1 MKILSVLDP
10 AFKRYGKVLK
20 GYDFAPLVDEM
31 IKSTPCPDDV
41 VYVPGDAKL
50 EAVASTTKILFEEVY
65 GGLPIQ
71 VGYCNGHNH
80 VLNAV
85 EYHRSSEINIACG
98 NDLILILGHQQ
109 DIEDDYTYDTSKME
123 AFLLP
128 AGCAVEVYATSLHYA
143 PCSVGDN
150 GFRCV
155 VVLPKDT
162 NTEIEADLPATGESR
177 LMTAKNKW
185 LIAHPESGLDK
196 DGAFVGLVGENL
208 RV

>member
-1 MKILSVLDP
+1 MKILSVYDP
-10 AFKRYGKVLK
+10 EFKKYGRVLK
-20 GYDFAPLVDEM
+20 DYDFAPLIEAM
-31 IKSTPCPDDV
+31 MATPVTDGVEYLPS
-41 VYVPGDAKL
+41 VPEL
-50 EAVASTTKILFEEVY
+50 EAVASTTKVLFEEVY

-71 VGYCNGHNH
+71 VGYCNGNNKT
-80 VLNAV
+80 LNAV

-98 NDLILILGHQQ
+98 NDLILMLGSQQ
-109 DIEDDYTYDTSKME
+109 DITDDYTYDTSKME
-123 AFLLP
+123 IFVLP
-128 AGCAVEVYATSLHYA
+128 EGVAVDVYATTLHYA
-143 PCSVGDN
+143 PCNANEN

-162 NTEIEADLPATGESR
+162 NTAIEADLPATGESR

-208 RV
+208 TL

>member
-1 MKILSVLDP
+1 MQILSVFDP
-10 AFKRYGKVLK
+10 AFKKYGRVMSE
-20 GYDFAPLVDEM
+20 YDFAPLIDAM
-31 IKSTPCPDDV
+31 MQTPVTDGVEYLPSV
-41 VYVPGDAKL
+41 ASL
-50 EAVASTTKILFEEVY
+50 EAVASTTKVLFEEVY

-71 VGYCNGHNH
+71 VGYCNGNNH

-98 NDLILILGHQQ
+98 NDLILILGAQQ
-109 DIEDDYTYDTSKME
+109 DIGEDFSYDTAKME

-128 AGCAVEVYATSLHYA
+128 AGVAVEVYATTLHYA
-143 PCSVGDN
+143 PCNANEN

-162 NTEIEADLPATGESR
+162 NTAIEADLPATGETR

>member
-1 MKILSVLDP
+1 MQILSVFDP
-10 AFKRYGKVLK
+10 AFKKYGRVMSE
-20 GYDFAPLVDEM
+20 YDFAPLIDAM
-31 IKSTPCPDDV
+31 MQTPVTDGVEYLPSV
-41 VYVPGDAKL
+41 ASL
-50 EAVASTTKILFEEVY
+50 EAVASTTKVLFEEVY

-71 VGYCNGHNH
+71 IGYCNGNNH

-85 EYHRSSEINIACG
+85 EYHRSSGINIACG
-98 NDLILILGHQQ
+98 NDLILILGAQQ
-109 DIEDDYTYDTSKME
+109 DIGEDFSYDTAKME

-128 AGCAVEVYATSLHYA
+128 AGVAVEVYATTLHYA
-143 PCSVGDN
+143 PCNANEN

-162 NTEIEADLPATGESR
+162 NTEIEADLPKTGETR

-208 RV
+208 TV